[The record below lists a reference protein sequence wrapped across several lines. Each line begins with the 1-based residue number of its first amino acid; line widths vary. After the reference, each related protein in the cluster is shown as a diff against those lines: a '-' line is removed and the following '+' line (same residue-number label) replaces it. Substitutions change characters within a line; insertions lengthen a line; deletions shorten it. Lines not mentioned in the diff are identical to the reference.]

1 MSNSTVPPQAG
12 FSLRPKYF
20 VFGAIFLMMAYV
32 LNNNE
37 RYLWDSHDPVW
48 EHYQTFKWWL
58 LPHGLTAACA
68 LLLGPMQ
75 FSDRLRKKYTKL
87 HRVVGRIYVAGAVIG
102 APIGTYIQYRFD
114 EHLGMTRGFTIA
126 TVVDATLLMSTSL
139 IALMFAMRG
148 KIQLHRQWM
157 TRSYACAII
166 FLEVRV
172 ISGLGGWDGNFV
184 ALETIIWVCIG
195 MALLFADF
203 MIQWPDIRPAHRTV
217 AKAVPISIAQEES
230 PA

>member
-1 MSNSTVPPQAG
+1 MPNPTTPPQAG

-32 LNNNE
+32 LNHNE
-37 RYLWDSHDPVW
+37 RFIIDAHDPVW
-48 EHYQTFKWWL
+48 DHYQTFKWWL

-75 FSDRLRKKYTKL
+75 FSDRLRKRFTKL
-87 HRVVGRIYVAGAVIG
+87 HRVVGRIYVAGALIG
-102 APIGTYIQYRFD
+102 APLGAYIQYRFD

-126 TVVDATLLMSTSL
+126 TIVDATLLMSTSL

-157 TRSYACAII
+157 TRSYAVAII
-166 FLEVRV
+166 FLEVRLV
-172 ISGLGGWDGNFV
+172 SGLQRNQSRCISKPQHSSRRDRQG
-184 ALETIIWVCIG
+184 AATKHETQQDT
-195 MALLFADF
+195 ATL
-203 MIQWPDIRPAHRTV
+203 
-217 AKAVPISIAQEES
+217 VPL
-230 PA
+230 

>member
-1 MSNSTVPPQAG
+1 MPNPTTPPQAG

-32 LNNNE
+32 LNHNE
-37 RYLWDSHDPVW
+37 RFIIDAHDPVW
-48 EHYQTFKWWL
+48 DHYQTFKWWL

-75 FSDRLRKKYTKL
+75 FSDRLRKRFTKL
-87 HRVVGRIYVAGAVIG
+87 HRVVGRIYVAGALIG
-102 APIGTYIQYRFD
+102 APLGAYIQYRFD

-126 TVVDATLLMSTSL
+126 TIVDATLLMSTSL

-157 TRSYACAII
+157 TRSYAVAII
-166 FLEVRV
+166 FLEVRLV
-172 ISGLGGWDGNFV
+172 SGLGGWDENF
-184 ALETIIWVCIG
+184 AAMETIICT
-195 MALLFADF
+195 
-203 MIQWPDIRPAHRTV
+203 TV
-217 AKAVPISIAQEES
+217 VDKW
-230 PA
+230 

>member
-1 MSNSTVPPQAG
+1 MPNPTTPPQAG

-32 LNNNE
+32 LNHNE
-37 RYLWDSHDPVW
+37 RFIIDAHDPVW
-48 EHYQTFKWWL
+48 DHYQTFKWWL

-75 FSDRLRKKYTKL
+75 FSDRLRKRFTKL
-87 HRVVGRIYVAGAVIG
+87 HRVVGRIYVAGALIG
-102 APIGTYIQYRFD
+102 APLGAYIQYRFD

-126 TVVDATLLMSTSL
+126 TIVDATLLMSTSL

-157 TRSYACAII
+157 TRSYAVAII
-166 FLEVRV
+166 FLEVRLV
-172 ISGLGGWDGNFV
+172 SGLGGWDENF
-184 ALETIIWVCIG
+184 AATETIICT
-195 MALLFADF
+195 
-203 MIQWPDIRPAHRTV
+203 TV
-217 AKAVPISIAQEES
+217 VDKW
-230 PA
+230 